1 MKKIAFLL
9 ICLIV
14 SVSSFAQI
22 QKPSKWTF
30 SAPSA
35 KAKVGETINLVFTAK
50 IDQGWYMYSS
60 ELKVEGPMPTEVV
73 FVADNSFKPVGKL
86 VAVNP
91 KEKYDDVWNGKIS
104 YFVKE
109 AKFIQKVKIL
119 KANPRIEGKINC
131 YTCTEKSGTC
141 VPSKDKFSF
150 DVTTI

>member
-1 MKKIAFLL
+1 MKRITLFLF
-9 ICLIV
+9 CLLA
-14 SVSSFAQI
+14 SLGSFVQI
-22 QKPSKWTF
+22 QKPTKWTF
-30 SAPSA
+30 TSSAT
-35 KAKVGETINLVFTAK
+35 KAKVGETVELVFTAK

-60 ELKVEGPMPTEVV
+60 DLKVEGPMPTEVV

-86 VAVNP
+86 IAVNP
-91 KEKYDDVWNGKIS
+91 KEKYDDVWKGKIN

-119 KANPRIEGKINC
+119 KSNPVIEGKINC

-150 DVTTI
+150 ALTTI